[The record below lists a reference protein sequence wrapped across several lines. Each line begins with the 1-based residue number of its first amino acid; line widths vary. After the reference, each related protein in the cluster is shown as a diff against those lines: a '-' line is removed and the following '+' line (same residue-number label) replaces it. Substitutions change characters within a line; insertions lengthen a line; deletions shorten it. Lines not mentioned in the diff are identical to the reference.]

1 MIIGGDGEQGVERG
15 IAGFY
20 GIREVRKER
29 ELVLWREGNSEAG
42 FVEGEGVIVEVS
54 VKRGGDVGKRGVT
67 VGVGEP
73 EASSHCS
80 RAGALIL

>member
-1 MIIGGDGEQGVERG
+1 MIIGGDGEQGFERG

-42 FVEGEGVIVEVS
+42 FVKGEGVVIEVS
-54 VKRGGDVGKRGVT
+54 VERGGDIGEREVM

-73 EASSHCS
+73 EASSHCCW
-80 RAGALIL
+80 ACALIL